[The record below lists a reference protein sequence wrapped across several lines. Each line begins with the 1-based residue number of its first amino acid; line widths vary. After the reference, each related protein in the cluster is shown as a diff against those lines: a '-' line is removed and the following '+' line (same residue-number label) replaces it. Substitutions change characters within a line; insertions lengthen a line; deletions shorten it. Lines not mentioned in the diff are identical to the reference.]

1 MVGNL
6 QFCCPQLCKLGRL
19 VPSPTAEA
27 ALACPEKAPD
37 GANLT
42 EDRLLDGRVRLL
54 QPARGYRA
62 AIDPVLL
69 AAAVA
74 ARPAEQVLELGC
86 GTGAALLCLA
96 ARRPDLRL
104 EGIELQEAAAALAR
118 RSAELCGVADRV
130 TIRTGNLLTM
140 PIGTCDQIFTNPPFH
155 AAGSHSPSPD
165 PGKALSHGEQGADIE
180 DWVRAAARAL
190 KPRGTLTLIFPAA
203 RIDDL
208 LAALKPRFGGVSILP
223 LWPKAGVP
231 ARRVIVRATLQGRS
245 PARLLAG
252 LVLHEADGSFTEAAE
267 AVLRHAGALSW
278 E

>member
-6 QFCCPQLCKLGRL
+6 QFWDMTSRR
-19 VPSPTAEA
+19 VTSPTAET
-27 ALACPEKAPD
+27 ALVCPGASPD
-37 GANLT
+37 NAEVT

-74 ARPAEQVLELGC
+74 ARPGDQILELGC

-96 ARRPDLRL
+96 VRRPDLSL
-104 EGIELQEAAAALAR
+104 EGIELQESAAALAR
-118 RSAELCGVADRV
+118 RSADLTGVADRV
-130 TIRTGNLLTM
+130 AIRTGNLLTM
-140 PIGTCDQIFTNPPFH
+140 PIGTCDQIFSNPPFH
-155 AAGSHSPSPD
+155 EAGAHSPSPD
-165 PGKALSHGEQGADIE
+165 AGKALSHGEQDKIE
-180 DWVRAAARAL
+180 DWIRASARAL
-190 KPRGTLTLIFPAA
+190 KPRGTLTLIFPAG

-208 LAALKPRFGGVSILP
+208 LAALQPRFGGIAILP

-231 ARRVIVRATLQGRS
+231 ARRVIVRATLQGRA

-252 LVLHEADGSFTEAAE
+252 LVLHEADGRYTAAAE
-267 AVLRHAGALSW
+267 AVLRHAGALVM